1 MRKAFWKVSEIT
13 KIFNVDEKFIIEL
26 EKEKIISPVYKKK
39 KTEKIISLKDM
50 ERLRMAK
57 ILMHEMDVNIPGVEV
72 ILKMHQ
78 NMIDMRKQF
87 DNIFEDMAKNVKKEL
102 KKKRKTSPLFRVQ
115 LLNQKGN
122 K

>member
-1 MRKAFWKVSEIT
+1 MRKEFWKVSEIT
-13 KIFNVDEKFIIEL
+13 KIFNVDEGFIIEL
-26 EKEKIISPVYKKK
+26 EKEEIISPVYKKK
-39 KTEKIISLKDM
+39 KTEKTISLKDM

-87 DNIFEDMAKNVKKEL
+87 DDIFEDMAKNVKKEL
-102 KKKRKTSPLFRVQ
+102 RKKKRTTLPFGHPS
-115 LLNQKGN
+115 
-122 K
+122 

>member
-1 MRKAFWKVSEIT
+1 MRKEFWNFLEIT
-13 KIFNVDEKFIIEL
+13 KIFNIDEEFIVEL
-26 EKEKIISPVYKKK
+26 EREEIISPVYKKK
-39 KTEKIISLKDM
+39 KTEKTISLKDM

-87 DNIFEDMAKNVKKEL
+87 DDIFEDMAKHVKAEL
-102 KKKRKTSPLFRVQ
+102 
-115 LLNQKGN
+115 NN

>member
-1 MRKAFWKVSEIT
+1 MRKEFWNFLEIT
-13 KIFNVDEKFIIEL
+13 KIFNVDENFIIEL
-26 EKEKIISPVYKKK
+26 EKEEIISPVYKKK
-39 KTEKIISLKDM
+39 KTEKTISLKDM

-87 DNIFEDMAKNVKKEL
+87 DNIFEDLAKNVKKEL
-102 KKKRKTSPLFRVQ
+102 KKK
-115 LLNQKGN
+115 
-122 K
+122 

>member
-1 MRKAFWKVSEIT
+1 MRKEFWNFLEIT
-13 KIFNVDEKFIIEL
+13 KIFNVDENFIIEL
-26 EKEKIISPVYKKK
+26 EKEEIISPIYKKK

-102 KKKRKTSPLFRVQ
+102 K
-115 LLNQKGN
+115 N

>member
-1 MRKAFWKVSEIT
+1 MRKEFWNFLEIT
-13 KIFNVDEKFIIEL
+13 KIFNIDEEFIVEL
-26 EKEKIISPVYKKK
+26 EREEIISPVYKKK
-39 KTEKIISLKDM
+39 KTEKTISLKDM

-87 DNIFEDMAKNVKKEL
+87 DDIFEDMAKNVKKEL
-102 KKKRKTSPLFRVQ
+102 RKKKRTTPPFGHPS
-115 LLNQKGN
+115 
-122 K
+122 